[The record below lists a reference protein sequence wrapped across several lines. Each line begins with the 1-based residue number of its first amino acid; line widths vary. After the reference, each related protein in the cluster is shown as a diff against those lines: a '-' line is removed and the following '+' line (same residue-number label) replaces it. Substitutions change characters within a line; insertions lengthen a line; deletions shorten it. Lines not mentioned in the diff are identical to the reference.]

1 MQVMLKKAGAQWRPL
16 HNQPEI
22 QPSGSVW
29 HHRLPALESFVCESI
44 GSHVFS
50 TPRLALAVGM
60 FLGALAK
67 VP

>member
-1 MQVMLKKAGAQWRPL
+1 L